1 MRVIENKV
9 KDINEKI
16 VECPDC
22 KSIFGY
28 VHSDVHVGSGGDYY
42 VTCPCCNQNNWVYNL
57 REK

>member
-9 KDINEKI
+9 KDRNEKI

-28 VHSDVHVGSGGDYY
+28 VYSDVRVGSEAYY
-42 VTCPCCNQNNWVYNL
+42 VTCPCCNKNNWVYNL